1 MKNKVLKSTLQSA
14 LKTEFSSIK
23 AKLRANIEK
32 NQSKQSSQK
41 KHDDSLAITDGEI
54 QEKFSECVSE
64 NMIEKP
70 IAEKKVFIDTIGQV
84 KPMVNDTVRLIKSV
98 HKSNTS
104 PKNDQAYNK
113 ANKAIAQF
121 HFSDEFE
128 PDLNKQGPM
137 KYVREGV
144 DSFEVKNLRRGHY
157 RPDLILD
164 LHGLDQHQAKKELA
178 ALLFACQKEHAQCI
192 CVVHGIGSHILK
204 NKVPHWLVQHPDV
217 MAFHQAPLEW
227 GGNGAVLA
235 LIELKDKFS

>member
-1 MKNKVLKSTLQSA
+1 MFYTASMKNKALKSEL
-14 LKTEFSSIK
+14 SSIK
-23 AKLRANIEK
+23 AKVRANIEARAQSK
-32 NQSKQSSQK
+32 NQQQKTDESLQKTNESIKEVLPDEKQ
-41 KHDDSLAITDGEI
+41 L
-54 QEKFSECVSE
+54 F
-64 NMIEKP
+64 
-70 IAEKKVFIDTIGQV
+70 AEAVGQV
-84 KPMVNDTVRLIKSV
+84 KPLVNDTVRLIKSG

-104 PKNDQAYNK
+104 LKNDQAYNK

-128 PDLNKQGPM
+128 PNLNKQGPM

-227 GGNGAVLA
+227 GGNGAILA
-235 LIELKDKFS
+235 LIELKDKYNRD

>member
-1 MKNKVLKSTLQSA
+1 MFYTASMKNKALKSELSA
-14 LKTEFSSIK
+14 IK
-23 AKLRANIEK
+23 AQVRANIEDKTQRK
-32 NQSKQSSQK
+32 NQQK
-41 KHDDSLAITDGEI
+41 KADESLQKTNESNKEI
-54 QEKFSECVSE
+54 LPDEKQLF
-64 NMIEKP
+64 
-70 IAEKKVFIDTIGQV
+70 AEAVGQV
-84 KPMVNDTVRLIKSV
+84 KPLLNDTVRLIKSGY
-98 HKSNTS
+98 KSNTS
-104 PKNDQAYNK
+104 QKNDQAYNK
-113 ANKAIAQF
+113 ANKAVAQF

-128 PDLNKQGPM
+128 PNLNKQGPM

-227 GGNGAVLA
+227 GGNGAILA
-235 LIELKDKFS
+235 LIELKDKYNRD

>member
-1 MKNKVLKSTLQSA
+1 MFYTASMKNKALKSEL
-14 LKTEFSSIK
+14 SSIK
-23 AKLRANIEK
+23 AKVRANIEASAQSK
-32 NQSKQSSQK
+32 NQQK
-41 KHDDSLAITDGEI
+41 KTDESLQKTNESIKEVLPD
-54 QEKFSECVSE
+54 EKQLFADAV
-64 NMIEKP
+64 
-70 IAEKKVFIDTIGQV
+70 GQV
-84 KPMVNDTVRLIKSV
+84 KPLVTDTVRLIKSG

-104 PKNDQAYNK
+104 QKNDQEYNK

-128 PDLNKQGPM
+128 PNLNKQGPM

-227 GGNGAVLA
+227 GGNGAILA
-235 LIELKDKFS
+235 LIELKDKYTRN

>member
-1 MKNKVLKSTLQSA
+1 MFYTALMKNRALKSKLSA
-14 LKTEFSSIK
+14 IK
-23 AKLRANIEK
+23 AKVRANIEATAK
-32 NQSKQSSQK
+32 SNSQQSKMAE
-41 KHDDSLAITDGEI
+41 SLHKTNKLTNEVLPD
-54 QEKFSECVSE
+54 EKQLF
-64 NMIEKP
+64 
-70 IAEKKVFIDTIGQV
+70 ADAIGQV
-84 KPMVNDTVRLIKSV
+84 KPLVIDTVRLIKRG

-104 PKNDQAYNK
+104 LKNDQEYNK

-164 LHGLDQHQAKKELA
+164 LHGLDQHHAKKELA

-227 GGNGAVLA
+227 GGDGAILA
-235 LIELKDKFS
+235 LIELKDKYNRD

>member
-1 MKNKVLKSTLQSA
+1 MFYTSAMKNKA
-14 LKTEFSSIK
+14 LKTKLTAIK
-23 AKLRANIEK
+23 AKLRATNEASVQSDNQQKPEK
-32 NQSKQSSQK
+32 I
-41 KHDDSLAITDGEI
+41 ITEQQGDN
-54 QEKFSECVSE
+54 EKLFADVVS
-64 NMIEKP
+64 
-70 IAEKKVFIDTIGQV
+70 QV
-84 KPMVNDTVRLIKSV
+84 KPLVNDTVRLIKNGV
-98 HKSNTS
+98 KSNTS
-104 PKNDQAYNK
+104 LKNDQGDNQS
-113 ANKAIAQF
+113 NKAIAQF

-144 DSFEVKNLRRGHY
+144 DSFEVKNLRRGY
-157 RPDLILD
+157 YSPDLILD

-227 GGNGAVLA
+227 GGNGAILA
-235 LIELKDKFS
+235 LIDLKDKFNRD